1 MFIKIPSVAYLGL
14 ASIGVEVEINTSKRN
29 LPFFEIVGL
38 PAKAIDESKERVRA
52 AIFNSKIDF
61 PKGKIVV
68 NLAPADIP
76 KEGSYYDL
84 PIAVGIIASTLNLVL
99 PPKSIFFGEL
109 SLDGSLRHTKGALLL
124 SLFAKENGFEKVF
137 LPSASANEAAIIK
150 DIDIYPIDR
159 LKDLVDFLL
168 GGKKIE
174 KAKYVKKEESPYSEF
189 DMSEV
194 LGQSNAKRAI
204 EIAAAGGHNIFM
216 VGGPGSGK
224 TMLARAIPGI
234 LPLLNEAESLEVTK
248 IYSIAGN
255 LPPQSSLIQ
264 IRPFRSP
271 HHTISSVGL
280 IGGGSRPKPGEI
292 TLAHRGVLFLDEFNE
307 FQRPCLEALRQPM
320 EDGYVLIS
328 RSQERAVYPS
338 RYMLVASANPCPCG
352 YLNHPKK
359 PCLCSERE
367 IIKYRKKISGPIM
380 DRIDIHLEIPDVAT
394 AELSISNK
402 REEANSSKK
411 IREKIERARQIQD
424 KRFINEKVMING
436 EASNKHIEKYAL
448 LESSAENLLG
458 RAAERLALSARA
470 YFKTIKVA
478 RTIADLEDSQK
489 ITEKHIA
496 EALQYRPRQTY
507 LKEY

>member
-14 ASIGVEVEINTSKRN
+14 SSIAVDVEINIPKRG
-29 LPFFEIVGL
+29 LPIFEIVGL

-52 AIFNSKIDF
+52 AIVNSKINF
-61 PKGKIVV
+61 PKRKIVV
-68 NLAPADIP
+68 NLAPADLP

-84 PIAVGIIASTLNLVL
+84 PIAVGIIASTLNLAL
-99 PPKSIFFGEL
+99 PTKSIFFGEL

-124 SLFAKENGFEKVF
+124 ALFAKENGFEKVF
-137 LPSASANEAAIIK
+137 LPSASANEAAIIR
-150 DIDIYPIDR
+150 DINVYPIDH
-159 LKDLVDFLL
+159 LKNLIDFLL
-168 GGKKIE
+168 GGKEIKRASYI
-174 KAKYVKKEESPYSEF
+174 KKEESPYCEF
-189 DMSEV
+189 DLSEV
-194 LGQSNAKRAI
+194 LGQSNTKRAL

-234 LPLLNEAESLEVTK
+234 LPLLNESESLEVTK

-307 FQRPCLEALRQPM
+307 FQRASLEALRQPM
-320 EDGYVLIS
+320 EDGYVSIS
-328 RSQERAVYPS
+328 RSQERVVYPS

-352 YLNHPKK
+352 YLNHQKK
-359 PCLCSERE
+359 ACLCTERE

-380 DRIDIHLEIPDVAT
+380 DRIDIHIEVPDVAPT
-394 AELSISNK
+394 ELLISNK
-402 REEANSSKK
+402 RNKADSSQE
-411 IREKIERARQIQD
+411 IRERIERARQIQS
-424 KRFINEKVMING
+424 KRFANEKIMING
-436 EASNKHIEKYAL
+436 ETSNRHIERYAL
-448 LESSAENLLG
+448 LEDLAENLLG
-458 RAAERLALSARA
+458 RASDRLALSARA

-478 RTIADLEDSQK
+478 RTIADLEESEK
-489 ITEKHIA
+489 ITEKHIG